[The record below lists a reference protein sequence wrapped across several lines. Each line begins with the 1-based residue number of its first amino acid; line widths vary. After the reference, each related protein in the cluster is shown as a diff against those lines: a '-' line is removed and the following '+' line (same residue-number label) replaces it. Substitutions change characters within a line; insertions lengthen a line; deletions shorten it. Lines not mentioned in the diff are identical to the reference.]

1 MDPKFAKRPVRV
13 GIFDTVQEADRV
25 VAELLAAR
33 FSKKQISV
41 VCSDKAVADHF
52 VAEGLHEEKP
62 AGTETPKRALVG
74 GAIGSAL
81 GGLAFVGLA
90 TATGLGIVAA
100 GALLPAVIGGGTAG
114 SLVGA
119 MTSRGVEPE
128 AADFYDQSLERGRL
142 LVVVEEHGDA
152 STEDLAVAE
161 KIFAENGAMPIP
173 LADG

>member
-1 MDPKFAKRPVRV
+1 
-13 GIFDTVQEADRV
+13 
-25 VAELLAAR
+25 
-33 FSKKQISV
+33 
-41 VCSDKAVADHF
+41 
-52 VAEGLHEEKP
+52 
-62 AGTETPKRALVG
+62 VG

-90 TATGLGIVAA
+90 TVSGLGIVAA

-114 SLVGA
+114 SFVGA

-161 KIFAENGAMPIP
+161 KIFAENGATPIP